1 MFLIHVRL
9 NIVIENGEMLDSV
22 SDCCKNQQMCDKAVN
37 THPSTIQFVPEC
49 YKTQE
54 ISDKT
59 VNMCFFVFIS
69 IPEWYKTQDMF
80 GKVVSE
86 DPFLIVYCC
95 D

>member
-9 NIVIENGEMLDSV
+9 NMVIENGEMLDSV
-22 SDCCKNQQMCDKAVN
+22 SDCCKNQQMCNKAVN

-59 VNMCFFVFIS
+59 VNMCFLYS
-69 IPEWYKTQDMF
+69 
-80 GKVVSE
+80 
-86 DPFLIVYCC
+86 FLLLSGIKLKICLAKLFLKILF
-95 D
+95 

>member
-9 NIVIENGEMLDSV
+9 NIVIENGEILDSV
-22 SDCCKNQQMCDKAVN
+22 SDCCKNQQMCHKAVN

-59 VNMCFFVFIS
+59 VKCVFCIHFYS
-69 IPEWYKTQDMF
+69 WL
-80 GKVVSE
+80 V
-86 DPFLIVYCC
+86 
-95 D
+95 